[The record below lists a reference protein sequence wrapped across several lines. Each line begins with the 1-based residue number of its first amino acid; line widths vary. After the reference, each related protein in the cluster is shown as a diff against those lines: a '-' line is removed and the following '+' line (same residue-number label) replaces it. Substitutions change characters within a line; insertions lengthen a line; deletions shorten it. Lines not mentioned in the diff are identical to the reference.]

1 MKNYEH
7 EFYVTRKCT
16 KMEYFTVRAESM
28 EEAEWE
34 AENGNELFN
43 FDWEEFD
50 FEIVEIKEEEIPEQ
64 QLTLSG
70 ILQLVKCNPNEHRS
84 KMKTVTEKRYF
95 VTTKFEKYGTYTIMA
110 RSKEHAIQMWKDG
123 DWNFDDYESDY
134 GEYNEVIDEIEEE
147 VFADTQLSL
156 EGVLV

>member
-1 MKNYEH
+1 MTKEMLFLADIYTNWCKSQGLPDYMSADDLRYGRDTTDKLN
-7 EFYVTRKCT
+7 FYQMNWLECFIDVWDCINQNTQEVI
-16 KMEYFTVRAESM
+16 M
-28 EEAEWE
+28 
-34 AENGNELFN
+34 
-43 FDWEEFD
+43 
-50 FEIVEIKEEEIPEQ
+50 Q
-64 QLTLSG
+64 
-70 ILQLVKCNPNEHRS
+70 
-84 KMKTVTEKRYF
+84 TEKRYY

-134 GEYNEVIDEIEEE
+134 GEYNEVIYDVEEE